1 MLTSMSSFKTIYFTC
16 LLDSSQN
23 RNNRKEVWDHEWIL
37 LIAIF
42 QKLDLSLQALRQTIQ
57 WTLIHEHQMK
67 SLKKKIGLAQ
77 LVIMIKEK
85 SFVSFRNLSSG
96 MKKTWG
102 IMLILLSTVSN
113 SLEILFH
120 SDFMMW
126 RFLKL
131 SLNLFPQ
138 KEEQI

>member
-1 MLTSMSSFKTIYFTC
+1 
-16 LLDSSQN
+16 
-23 RNNRKEVWDHEWIL
+23 
-37 LIAIF
+37 
-42 QKLDLSLQALRQTIQ
+42 
-57 WTLIHEHQMK
+57 MK

-85 SFVSFRNLSSG
+85 LFVSFLNLSSG

-102 IMLILLSTVSN
+102 IMLILQSTGNN
-113 SLEILFH
+113 SLEIHFH